1 MPIIPCTYIILA
13 RAGKCKSSNILRFL
27 YINCVQ
33 CTKFLNN
40 KYTCTNNAN
49 DKINTDKGI

>member
-1 MPIIPCTYIILA
+1 MPIIPCTYIIMA

-27 YINCVQ
+27 YINCLQ